1 MRLASTPHE
10 ALAFL
15 EQAERIRVRQRVEP
29 VEVLVGLQ
37 MRNRY
42 EIHDAEDRLR
52 LVVRERGGLGRWF
65 LRQALEWLRPFQM
78 EIRDPDERLV
88 LHLRRPF
95 RFFFH
100 RLEVRD
106 AQGRLLGVVRRRIS
120 WIRRVYAIDDA
131 QGTMQAELVGPLLR
145 PWTFETA
152 SAAAWWASSARGG
165 RAWPRSSSPR
175 RTTSSSNSAP
185 ASPRGCDCSVSARP
199 SYSSSSTSRP
209 GPGCSATSEA
219 NREGVRGDA
228 LFCDGFVAQRR
239 RGERRQ
245 ISRIQ
250 ASTSRDS
257 LGMSRVRTRQPRS
270 VTSTSSSMRTP
281 MPRYFAGT
289 VKSSTW
295 K

>member
-131 QGTMQAELVGPLLR
+131 QGTMQAELIGPLLR
-145 PWTFETA
+145 PWTFEIRVRGRVVGFIRKRWSGLAKELFTA
-152 SAAAWWASSARGG
+152 ADDFQLELGPSI
-165 RAWPRSSSPR
+165 SPR
-175 RTTSSSNSAP
+175 LRLLCL
-185 ASPRGCDCSVSARP
+185 G
-199 SYSSSSTSRP
+199 
-209 GPGCSATSEA
+209 ATFLLEFVHFETRS
-219 NREGVRGDA
+219 GVLGDV
-228 LFCDGFVAQRR
+228 G
-239 RGERRQ
+239 G
-245 ISRIQ
+245 
-250 ASTSRDS
+250 
-257 LGMSRVRTRQPRS
+257 
-270 VTSTSSSMRTP
+270 
-281 MPRYFAGT
+281 
-289 VKSSTW
+289 
-295 K
+295 